1 MAIESNSLTVE
12 QKFAKTMLELRIL
25 RPFYSAVYE
34 VMEKIESKSCET
46 VGVTTDKMIYNYEF
60 IDKCRFDEMVFIM
73 LHEIAH
79 VALMHVARREGRD
92 PLLWNIACDFYVNAV
107 LAKEFNIKFPNDS
120 ININGINIR
129 MPASALYCS
138 SIDIDEDCVED
149 MYDKLMQ
156 QAKQN
161 GYQQSTGNGDGAGNT
176 FKFTIE
182 GSEYSDGG
190 GGKGRG
196 NGVGRGNYGFN
207 PSIVEDSFKKVDIN
221 IKIDDARD
229 LIDNGEDQSEKM
241 QKSNKIVADAAVR
254 IDMSSSGIGSESGLM
269 EALARKLL
277 NSEIN
282 WKRLLKKYLI
292 AATSRDSSFNRP
304 DKRMYYQNAIYPGSI
319 AEDSNEIH
327 GIKVCIDTSGSVSD
341 EDLGKFMGQVWQLC
355 KTYKVKAE
363 LIYWDASIEST
374 GEFTGYK
381 EFERVSVYGRGGTN
395 PAVVF
400 DYLSSKQC
408 KVKPIV
414 TLMFTDG
421 YFGDEYDKPKY
432 RKLYKDTLWIMT
444 KDYNKNFQPGFGKLT
459 LAKYK

>member
-1 MAIESNSLTVE
+1 MASVDNNNLTVE
-12 QKFAKTMLELRIL
+12 QKFAKIMLELRIL

-34 VMEKIESKSCET
+34 VMEKIESESCET
-46 VGVTTDKMIYNYEF
+46 VGVTTDKMVYNYEF
-60 IDKCRFDEMVFIM
+60 INNCKFDEMVFIM

-79 VALMHVARREGRD
+79 IALMHVARRENRD
-92 PLLWNIACDFYVNAV
+92 ALLWNVACDFYVNAV
-107 LAKEFNIKFPNDS
+107 LAKEFNLKFPNDS
-120 ININGINIR
+120 TNINGITIR
-129 MPASALYCS
+129 MPADVLYCS
-138 SIDIDEDCVED
+138 TIDIDEDCAED

-161 GYQQSTGNGDGAGNT
+161 GYMQAKGTGSGTGGT
-176 FKFTIE
+176 FKFTME
-182 GSEYSDGG
+182 GSGE
-190 GGKGRG
+190 G
-196 NGVGRGNYGFN
+196 NGNGNGNGLGSGYYGYN
-207 PSIVEDSFKKVDIN
+207 QNVVQNSYKKVDIN
-221 IKIDDARD
+221 IKVDDARD
-229 LIDNGEDQSEKM
+229 LIDKGEDQSEKM

-254 IDMSSSGIGSESGLM
+254 VDMSSTGIGSEPGLM

-319 AEDSNEIH
+319 AEDSDEIH
-327 GIKVCIDTSGSVSD
+327 GIKVCIDTSGSISD
-341 EDLGKFMGQVWQLC
+341 EDLGNFMGQVWQLC

-381 EFERVSVYGRGGTN
+381 EFERVNVYGRGGTN
-395 PAVVF
+395 PTVVF
-400 DYLSSKQC
+400 DYLDSKKC

-421 YFGDEYDKPKY
+421 YFGDEYNKPKY
-432 RKLYKDTLWIMT
+432 RKKFKDTLWIMT
-444 KDYNKNFQPGFGKLT
+444 KDHNKQFEPGFGKKA
-459 LAKYK
+459 LAKFK